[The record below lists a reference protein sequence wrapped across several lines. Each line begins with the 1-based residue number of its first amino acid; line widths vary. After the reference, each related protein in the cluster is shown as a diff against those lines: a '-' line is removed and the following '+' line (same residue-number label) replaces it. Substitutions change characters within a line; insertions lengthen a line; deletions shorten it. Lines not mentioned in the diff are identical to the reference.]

1 MESKEIILRNRTS
14 LKVKFQFNNILSF
27 VLLIVKFPFPIC
39 FCFEVDF
46 AANRTQ
52 FGKKIVE
59 FGGIQEKLA
68 NMALKQYV
76 TEVISKIINY

>member
-1 MESKEIILRNRTS
+1 MKGLRKVSYNFNKS
-14 LKVKFQFNNILSF
+14 EYLKCSF
-27 VLLIVKFPFPIC
+27 FLQT
-39 FCFEVDF
+39 DF

-52 FGKKIVE
+52 FGKKIIE

-76 TEVISKIINY
+76 TEVQYPFNSKSKFKQFGYKKSCH